1 MLEYLVLQH
10 IDVNALNIDNETA
23 LHMAIMMKAYGS
35 ALALL
40 HLGADP
46 NVVAKNGNAPL
57 HYLPPGCSED
67 ESFVLMNGI
76 MDSCRSLVD
85 AFKEAGCDFSI
96 ENADK
101 HSVLQVIL
109 SKKAN
114 ETVPSM
120 ELWFVCF
127 MKQRTADRSFL
138 RL

>member
-1 MLEYLVLQH
+1 MLQFLVLHH
-10 IDVNALNIDNETA
+10 IDVNALNDENETP

-35 ALALL
+35 AMALL

-67 ESFVLMNGI
+67 ESFVSMNSVMG
-76 MDSCRSLVD
+76 SCRSLVD
-85 AFKEAGCDFSI
+85 AFKEAGCDFTI

-101 HSVLQVIL
+101 HSVLQVVL

-120 ELWFVCF
+120 EL
-127 MKQRTADRSFL
+127 
-138 RL
+138 

>member
-1 MLEYLVLQH
+1 M
-10 IDVNALNIDNETA
+10 NAINDENETP
-23 LHMAIMMKAYGS
+23 LHMAIMMRAYGS
-35 ALALL
+35 AMTLL

-67 ESFVLMNGI
+67 ESFVSMREL

-101 HSVLQVIL
+101 HSILQVIL

-114 ETVPSM
+114 ETVPST
-120 ELWFVCF
+120 EL
-127 MKQRTADRSFL
+127 
-138 RL
+138 